1 MKQTKIQRSIVSRTA
16 DRRESFM
23 RIITTYLD
31 SSPIHWDKWHFQ
43 IAAYLRC
50 ELDCFSKE
58 ISKRWGEPAGLPR
71 RPGRGV
77 ATFGNFF

>member
-1 MKQTKIQRSIVSRTA
+1 MKQAKIQRRIVSRTA

-31 SSPIHWDKWHFQ
+31 SSPIHWDKGNFQ

-50 ELDCFSKE
+50 ELDFFSKE
-58 ISKRWGEPAGLPR
+58 MTKGGDAPAGASWQTR
-71 RPGRGV
+71 RFAPS
-77 ATFGNFF
+77 FGNFL